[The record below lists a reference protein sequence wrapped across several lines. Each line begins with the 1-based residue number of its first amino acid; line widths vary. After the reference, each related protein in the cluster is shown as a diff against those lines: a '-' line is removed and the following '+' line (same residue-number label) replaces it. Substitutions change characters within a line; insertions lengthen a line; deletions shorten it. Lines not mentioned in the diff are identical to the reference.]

1 MANTTLEKNNFKEN
15 IIKEFKKF
23 ENHLNSSS
31 LVALHDLRKDALK
44 HFDTLG
50 FPDRK
55 DEEWKYTNTDLIT
68 KHDFHQDFSINTTSL
83 YAKEIKKFFIPELD
97 ANIAVLVNGK
107 YSDDLSN
114 IKDDSNKIYIS
125 SFKEVR
131 KKHSDIFNTHFAKYA
146 DYKTNSFTALNT
158 AFACDS
164 IFIYV
169 PDGNKIKDP
178 VIILNISDT
187 KKPNTL
193 LQPRNLII
201 SGKDSSVT
209 LIDLNYTVGNNHSL
223 NNTVTEIF
231 ADKNSELNLYKI
243 QSEGDKSFH
252 IGTTQV
258 HQEEYSKFNSATIS
272 WGGSITRNNLNSLL
286 NGEGCECN
294 FDGAF
299 VLSGNQHV
307 DNHTLVDHAVPNC
320 QSNEFYK
327 GILGD
332 NSVGVF
338 NGKIIVRKDAQKT
351 NAYQSNKNILLTKT
365 AAMNS
370 KPQLEIFAD
379 DVRCS
384 HGATTGQLN
393 EDELFYL
400 RTRGIDKKEARI
412 TLLFA
417 FASEIIQ
424 KIKVE
429 PLKNILFDM
438 LHNKLKK
445 GS

>member
-1 MANTTLEKNNFKEN
+1 M
-15 IIKEFKKF
+15 
-23 ENHLNSSS
+23 
-31 LVALHDLRKDALK
+31 
-44 HFDTLG
+44 
-50 FPDRK
+50 
-55 DEEWKYTNTDLIT
+55 
-68 KHDFHQDFSINTTSL
+68 
-83 YAKEIKKFFIPELD
+83 
-97 ANIAVLVNGK
+97 
-107 YSDDLSN
+107 
-114 IKDDSNKIYIS
+114 
-125 SFKEVR
+125 
-131 KKHSDIFNTHFAKYA
+131 
-146 DYKTNSFTALNT
+146 NT